1 MSTVRCYDAAGNA
14 IASAPEAVTFRPAV
28 YGIFIENQQVIL
40 LAHPQTNLWYPPGR
54 ILQNH
59 EVPTQVVRHTF
70 RQVTDM
76 MPALGPLLFVE
87 DQYRID
93 EGGTAWHLSV
103 LYYGLNRAE
112 VTPTTFSGLA
122 STPQYE
128 WIPLSALRRERMLFG
143 FEAVQAGRLG
153 LRI

>member
-14 IASAPEAVTFRPAV
+14 VAVAPEAITFRPAV

-40 LAHPQTNLWYPPGR
+40 LAHPQTKLWYPPGR

-76 MPALGPLLFVE
+76 MPALGLLLFVE
-87 DQYRID
+87 DQYRVD
-93 EGGTAWHLSV
+93 ENGRAWHLSA
-103 LYYGLNRAE
+103 LYYALNRAE

-128 WIPLSALRRERMLFG
+128 WIPLSALRRERILFG
-143 FEAVQAGRLG
+143 YEAIQAGRLG
-153 LRI
+153 VRL

>member
-14 IASAPEAVTFRPAV
+14 VAVAPESITFRPAV

-40 LAHPQTNLWYPPGR
+40 LEHTQTNLWYPPGR
-54 ILQNH
+54 ILQSH
-59 EVPTQVVRHTF
+59 EVPTQIVRHIF

-87 DQYRID
+87 DQYRVD
-93 EGGTAWHLSV
+93 ENGRAWHTSV

-112 VTPTTFSGLA
+112 VTPSTFSGL
-122 STPQYE
+122 SSPPQYE
-128 WIPLSALRRERMLFG
+128 WIPLSALRRERLLFG
-143 FEAVQAGRLG
+143 FEAIQAGRL
-153 LRI
+153 RFRS

>member
-14 IASAPEAVTFRPAV
+14 VAVAPEAITFRPAV

-40 LAHPQTNLWYPPGR
+40 LAHPQTMLWYPPGR

-76 MPALGPLLFVE
+76 MPALGLLLFVE
-87 DQYRID
+87 DQYRVD
-93 EGGTAWHLSV
+93 ENGRAWHLSV
-103 LYYGLNRAE
+103 LYYALNRAE

-128 WIPLSALRRERMLFG
+128 WIPLSALRRERILFG
-143 FEAVQAGRLG
+143 YEAIQAGRLG
-153 LRI
+153 VRL

>member
-14 IASAPEAVTFRPAV
+14 VAVAPEVITFRPAV

-40 LAHPQTNLWYPPGR
+40 LAHPQTKLWYPPGR
-54 ILQNH
+54 VLESH
-59 EVPTQVVRHTF
+59 EVPTQIVRHAF

-87 DQYRID
+87 DQYRMD
-93 EGGTAWHLSV
+93 ENGRAWHLSV
-103 LYYGLNRAE
+103 LYYALERAE
-112 VTPTTFSGLA
+112 VTPTTFSGQPA
-122 STPQYE
+122 APAYE

-143 FEAVQAGRLG
+143 FEAIQAGRLR
-153 LRI
+153 LRL